1 VRDPFLHELRV
12 RLFRRD
18 RYWQRARAQR
28 DPAKRQILLSISF
41 NEQRLL
47 ENWYPQT
54 LRAAGKDWPAAMR
67 ARAAAASTGEREGS
81 PVSRELLTG
90 YEKAQAQMAFGA
102 LLLVAALAATF
113 DLRRRRRKMR
123 SPL

>member
-1 VRDPFLHELRV
+1 
-12 RLFRRD
+12 
-18 RYWQRARAQR
+18 
-28 DPAKRQILLSISF
+28 LLSISF

-90 YEKAQAQMAFGA
+90 YTKPQAQTVFGA

-113 DLRRRRRKMR
+113 DLRRERKML
-123 SPL
+123 SS